1 MRKKVQ
7 ILHEARVNLPALT
20 QVEVEAWEAERLL
33 MLGLAE
39 IREDEKPAP
48 DEKPEP
54 KKAPAKKSK

>member
-20 QVEVEAWEAERLL
+20 EVEVEAWEAERLL

-48 DEKPEP
+48 
-54 KKAPAKKSK
+54 KKAPAKKTK

>member
-20 QVEVEAWEAERLL
+20 EVEVEAWEAERLL

-39 IREDEKPAP
+39 IREDEKPAL
-48 DEKPEP
+48 

>member
-20 QVEVEAWEAERLL
+20 EVEVEAWEAERLL

-39 IREDEKPAP
+39 IREEKPAP
-48 DEKPEP
+48 KPARKAT
-54 KKAPAKKSK
+54 KKN